1 MRLLGA
7 VTLAIGLAL
16 GACDRPAA
24 PGSAP
29 GEAPASTQPAQTGGA
44 LTDADRAVLLST
56 LELSA
61 NAQGQVRNE
70 CGDWVT
76 PTIAPAELGGAV
88 GAAILVAI
96 GGGPTMATC
105 YGDGPD
111 LHLMLR
117 DGAGFREVYAA
128 RGRMLVILPATTG
141 GVRDIA
147 DGGPGF
153 SFPLWQW
160 NGSRYVDTNRE
171 VSDAEIANAT
181 FLP

>member
-1 MRLLGA
+1 MRMLGVIA
-7 VTLAIGLAL
+7 ATISLAL
-16 GACDRPAA
+16 TACDRPAA
-24 PGSAP
+24 PIAAPSAP
-29 GEAPASTQPAQTGGA
+29 EVDRAALLGA
-44 LTDADRAVLLST
+44 LK
-56 LELSA
+56 LSA
-61 NAQGQVRNE
+61 NEQGQVRNE

-76 PTIAPAELGGAV
+76 PAIATAELGGAA
-88 GAAILVAI
+88 GAAQLVAI
-96 GGGPTMATC
+96 GGGPSMAAC

-111 LHLMLR
+111 LHLLLR
-117 DGAGFREVYAA
+117 DGATYREIYSA
-128 RGRMLVILPATTG
+128 RGRMLVILPGTTN

-160 NGSRYVDTNRE
+160 NGTVYANTNRQ